1 MAWLPVLKAALPYV
15 SNIVAAAIPAFT
27 QRKEQDPSNELV
39 TQQIAELQSAVTS
52 NAEAV
57 KTLAAQVEKTLTAF
71 DAGSAEMAQRLTEQL
86 AQQFSLQLASLHENV
101 AHCENVATQAQAQV
115 TRLEAVAASLQMRME
130 EQELQFRQLQEKGRR
145 RELGIAGALLI
156 ALLLATIALLR

>member
-71 DAGSAEMAQRLTEQL
+71 DAGGTEMAQRLSDQL
-86 AQQFSLQLASLHENV
+86 SQHLSQQLASLHDNV
-101 AHCENVATQAQAQV
+101 AHCENTATLAQAQV
-115 TRLEAVAASLQMRME
+115 TRLDAVSAALQMRME
-130 EQELQFRQLQEKGRR
+130 ETELQFEKLRAQTLH
-145 RELGIAGALLI
+145 REKRIAGALLL
-156 ALLLATIALLR
+156 ALLLAVIALLR